1 MSTAAPLQNTAAKS
15 SLVGESSHAELLL
28 QRKCA
33 CGNSASSSLS
43 GECTECSKK
52 KFQRKFS
59 IDASNDPL
67 EQEAD
72 LVADQVLAA
81 PAHSTVSSATR
92 SIQRFTSQATENLD
106 TPPLSVDRVLSGS
119 GRPLD
124 SALQQDMEQRFGHD
138 FSQVRVH
145 SDAAAEQSAQD
156 VNAHAYTVG
165 HNLVFGPGQFAPG
178 SHAGRHLIAH
188 ELAHVV
194 QQTGAAQPTSTLASG
209 KNSTL
214 SRYRDK
220 GKDTIAFDA
229 ANETLTD
236 PKTQPW
242 IDNITIAFDKATVD
256 TGHAADAKAAG
267 QLEPRMPTGS
277 LTAKYS
283 TKSSKVLSDVGLPIV
298 GGSTMLGIGLTDRV
312 KNSEVKRLEG
322 LGYMDSENIRLG
334 NLKDPVAK
342 TGKGARY
349 SKSGAGSM
357 NYAIFF
363 KGIQAIHEGLLNTG
377 SHACVHVGTQSKIRD
392 LNYHSRIGVTT
403 VTVTYDSAVL
413 DDLCCHR
420 KKTGNANWNSNP
432 CEKIKCP

>member
-1 MSTAAPLQNTAAKS
+1 MNKATVAQQVKTTSLQPAKD
-15 SLVGESSHAELLL
+15 LLPRKCTGGNHTIAGKECAKNKICL
-28 QRKCA
+28 QRKLA
-33 CGNSASSSLS
+33 IGRN
-43 GECTECSKK
+43 
-52 KFQRKFS
+52 
-59 IDASNDPL
+59 NDPL

-72 LVADQVLAA
+72 RVAEQAMAA
-81 PAHSTVSSATR
+81 PSHSAVSRAPPR
-92 SIQRFTSQATENLD
+92 IQRYAGQETEGLD
-106 TPPLSVDRVLSGS
+106 IAPASVDRVLSGS

-124 SALQQDMEQRFGHD
+124 AAIQQDMGQRFGHD

-145 SDAAAEQSAQD
+145 SDAAAEQSAQA

-165 HNLVFGPGQFAPG
+165 HNLVFGAGQFALG
-178 SHAGRHLIAH
+178 THAGRRLLAH

-194 QQTGAAQPTSTLASG
+194 QQTGSAESSSTVATG
-209 KNSTL
+209 KNRTL

-229 ANETLTD
+229 ANETLKD

-242 IDNITIAFDKATVD
+242 IDNIIIAFDKAAVD

-267 QLEPRMPTGS
+267 QLEPRMPTGT

-283 TKSSKVLSDVGLPIV
+283 TKSSKVLSDVVQPIA

-312 KNSEVKRLEG
+312 KDSKVTRLEG
-322 LGYMDSENIRLG
+322 LGYMDSENVRVG

-342 TGKGARY
+342 SGKGARY

-377 SHACVHVGTQSKIRD
+377 SHACVHVGTQSKSRD
-392 LNYHSRIGVTT
+392 INYHSRIGITT

-413 DDLCCHR
+413 SNLCCHR
-420 KKTGNANWNSNP
+420 KKTGNANWNNNP
-432 CEKIKCP
+432 CEKVKCP

>member
-1 MSTAAPLQNTAAKS
+1 MSTFASQQNATDKPQFLRS
-15 SLVGESSHAELLL
+15 SPNVGLL

-33 CGNSASSSLS
+33 CGGYAASSLT
-43 GECTECSKK
+43 GECEGCNSKRLQTK
-52 KFQRKFS
+52 LS
-59 IDASNDPL
+59 IGASNDPL

-72 LVADQVLAA
+72 RVADQVLAA
-81 PAHSTVSSATR
+81 PIDSAVSGAAP
-92 SIQRFTSQATENLD
+92 SIQRFTGQSTGDAGTA
-106 TPPLSVDRVLSGS
+106 PASVDRVLSGS

-124 SALQQDMEQRFGHD
+124 PAIQQDMGQRFGHD
-138 FSQVRVH
+138 FSRVRVH
-145 SDAAAEQSAQD
+145 TDSAAEQSAMD
-156 VNAHAYTVG
+156 VGAHAYTVG
-165 HNLVFGPGQFAPG
+165 HNIVFGAGGFAPG
-178 SHAGRHLIAH
+178 SPEGRKLIAH
-188 ELAHVV
+188 ELTHVV
-194 QQTGAAQPTSTLASG
+194 QQTDSSEPSPTVATG
-209 KNSTL
+209 KNRTL

-220 GKDTIAFDA
+220 GKDSIAFDA
-229 ANETLTD
+229 ANETLKD

-242 IDNITIAFDKATVD
+242 IDNITIAFDKAAVD

-267 QLEPRMPTGS
+267 QLEPRMPTGT

-283 TKSSKVLSDVGLPIV
+283 TKSSKVLSDIVQPIA

-312 KNSEVKRLEG
+312 KASKVKRLEG
-322 LGYMDSENIRLG
+322 LGYMDSENVRLG

-357 NYAIFF
+357 NFAIFF

-377 SHACVHVGTQSKIRD
+377 SHACVHVGNQSKIRD
-392 LNYHSRIGVTT
+392 LNYHSRIGITT

-420 KKTGNANWNSNP
+420 KKTGNASWNTNP
-432 CEKIKCP
+432 CEKTKCP

>member
-1 MSTAAPLQNTAAKS
+1 MSTFASQQNATDKPQFLRS
-15 SLVGESSHAELLL
+15 SPNVGLL

-33 CGNSASSSLS
+33 CGGYAASSLT
-43 GECTECSKK
+43 GECEGCNSKRLQTK
-52 KFQRKFS
+52 LS
-59 IDASNDPL
+59 IGASNDPL

-72 LVADQVLAA
+72 RVADQVLAA
-81 PAHSTVSSATR
+81 PIDSAVSGAAP
-92 SIQRFTSQATENLD
+92 SIQRFTGQSTGDAGTA
-106 TPPLSVDRVLSGS
+106 PASVDRVLSGS

-124 SALQQDMEQRFGHD
+124 PAIQQDMGQRFGHD

-145 SDAAAEQSAQD
+145 TDSAAEQSAMD
-156 VNAHAYTVG
+156 VGAHAYTVG
-165 HNLVFGPGQFAPG
+165 HNIVFGAGGFAPG
-178 SHAGRHLIAH
+178 SPEGRKLIAH
-188 ELAHVV
+188 ELTHVV
-194 QQTGAAQPTSTLASG
+194 QQTDSSEPSPTVATG
-209 KNSTL
+209 KNRTL

-220 GKDTIAFDA
+220 GKDSIAFDA
-229 ANETLTD
+229 ANETLKD

-242 IDNITIAFDKATVD
+242 IDNITIAFDKAAVD

-267 QLEPRMPTGS
+267 QLEPRMPTGT

-283 TKSSKVLSDVGLPIV
+283 TKSSKVLSDIVQPIA

-312 KNSEVKRLEG
+312 KASKVKRLEG
-322 LGYMDSENIRLG
+322 LGYMDSENVRLG

-357 NYAIFF
+357 NFAIFF

-377 SHACVHVGTQSKIRD
+377 SHACVHVGNQSKIRD
-392 LNYHSRIGVTT
+392 LNYHSRIGITT

-413 DDLCCHR
+413 GDLCCHR
-420 KKTGNANWNSNP
+420 KKTGNASWNTNP
-432 CEKIKCP
+432 CEKTKCP

>member
-1 MSTAAPLQNTAAKS
+1 MNRATVAQQAKTASFLPPAQ
-15 SLVGESSHAELLL
+15 GLL
-28 QRKCA
+28 QRKCTG
-33 CGNSASSSLS
+33 GNHTIAG
-43 GECTECSKK
+43 GECAECAKNK
-52 KFQRKFS
+52 TGLQRKFA
-59 IDASNDPL
+59 IGRSNDPL

-72 LVADQVLAA
+72 RVAEQVMAA
-81 PAHSTVSSATR
+81 PSHSAVSSTPPR
-92 SIQRFTSQATENLD
+92 IQRYAGQATEGLD
-106 TPPLSVDRVLSGS
+106 IAPASVDRVLSGS

-124 SALQQDMEQRFGHD
+124 AATQQDMGQRFGHD

-145 SDAAAEQSAQD
+145 SGAAAEQSAQD

-165 HNLVFGPGQFAPG
+165 YNLVFGAGQFAPR
-178 SHAGRHLIAH
+178 SHAGRRLLAH

-194 QQTGAAQPTSTLASG
+194 QQTGSAESSSTVVTG
-209 KNSTL
+209 KNRTL

-229 ANETLTD
+229 ANETLKD

-242 IDNITIAFDKATVD
+242 IDNITVAFDTAVVD

-267 QLEPRMPTGS
+267 QLEPRMPTGT

-283 TKSSKVLSDVGLPIV
+283 TKSSKVLSDVVQPIA

-312 KNSEVKRLEG
+312 KDSEVKRLEG
-322 LGYMDSENIRLG
+322 LGYMDSENVRLG

-392 LNYHSRIGVTT
+392 INYHSRIGITT
-403 VTVTYDSAVL
+403 VTVTYDNAVL

-420 KKTGNANWNSNP
+420 KKTGNANWNTNP
-432 CEKIKCP
+432 CEKVKCP

>member
-1 MSTAAPLQNTAAKS
+1 MSTAAPLQNSATKS
-15 SLVGESSHAELLL
+15 HTTSDMPNSGLLL

-33 CGNSASSSLS
+33 CGGSASSSLS
-43 GECTECSKK
+43 GECAACSKNK
-52 KFQRKFS
+52 LQRKLS
-59 IDASNDPL
+59 IGASNDPL

-72 LVADQVLAA
+72 RVAEQVMAA
-81 PAHSTVSSATR
+81 PSHSAVSSAPPR
-92 SIQRFTSQATENLD
+92 IQRYAGQATDGLD
-106 TPPLSVDRVLSGS
+106 TAPASVDRVLSGS
-119 GRPLD
+119 GRSLD
-124 SALQQDMEQRFGHD
+124 AAIQQDMGQRFGHD

-145 SDAAAEQSAQD
+145 SDAAAEQSAKD

-165 HNLVFGPGQFAPG
+165 QNLVFGAGQFAPG
-178 SHAGRHLIAH
+178 SDAGRRLLAH

-194 QQTGAAQPTSTLASG
+194 QQTDSAQTSSTFAMG
-209 KNSTL
+209 RNGTL

-242 IDNITIAFDKATVD
+242 IDNINIAFDTATVD
-256 TGHAADAKAAG
+256 TGHTAAAKAAG
-267 QLEPRMPTGS
+267 QLEPRMPTGT

-283 TKSSKVLSDVGLPIV
+283 TKSSKVLSDIVQPIA

-312 KNSEVKRLEG
+312 KDSKVTRLEG

-357 NYAIFF
+357 NFAIFF

-392 LNYHSRIGVTT
+392 LNFHSRIGITT

-413 DDLCCHR
+413 NDLCCHR
-420 KKTGNANWNSNP
+420 KKTGNTNWDANP
-432 CEKIKCP
+432 CEKITCP

>member
-1 MSTAAPLQNTAAKS
+1 MSIFAAQESATDKSLLLGNSPNAEMLLQHKYALGLHKS
-15 SLVGESSHAELLL
+15 SPTSESEGKLRL
-28 QRKCA
+28 QTK
-33 CGNSASSSLS
+33 LS
-43 GECTECSKK
+43 IG
-52 KFQRKFS
+52 
-59 IDASNDPL
+59 ASNDPL

-72 LVADQVLAA
+72 RVADQVLAA
-81 PAHSTVSSATR
+81 PAHSAVSGAAPR
-92 SIQRFTSQATENLD
+92 IQRFTGQAAGDAGTV
-106 TPPLSVDRVLSGS
+106 PASVDRVLSSSGS
-119 GRPLD
+119 PLD
-124 SALQQDMEQRFGHD
+124 FAIQQDMGQRFGHD

-145 SDAAAEQSAQD
+145 TNAAAEQSAQD

-165 HNLVFGPGQFAPG
+165 HNLVFGAGQFAPG
-178 SHAGRHLIAH
+178 SHTGRRLLAH

-194 QQTGAAQPTSTLASG
+194 QQTGSAKPSSTVATG
-209 KNSTL
+209 KSRTL

-229 ANETLTD
+229 ANETLKD
-236 PKTQPW
+236 SKTQPW
-242 IDNITIAFDKATVD
+242 IDNIVIAFDKTTVD

-267 QLEPRMPTGS
+267 QLEPRMPSGT

-283 TKSSKVLSDVGLPIV
+283 TKSSKVLSDVVLPIV
-298 GGSTMLGIGLTDRV
+298 GGSTMLGIGLTDHV
-312 KNSEVKRLEG
+312 KASKVKRLEG
-322 LGYMDSENIRLG
+322 LGYMDSENVRLG

-349 SKSGAGSM
+349 SISGAGSM

-377 SHACVHVGTQSKIRD
+377 SHACVHVGNQSKIRD
-392 LNYHSRIGVTT
+392 LNYHSRIGITT

-420 KKTGNANWNSNP
+420 KKTGNASWNTNP
-432 CEKIKCP
+432 CEKTKCP

>member
-1 MSTAAPLQNTAAKS
+1 MSTFATQEKTVDTSPLLGNLPNMAR
-15 SLVGESSHAELLL
+15 LL

-33 CGNSASSSLS
+33 CGGSAASSLS
-43 GECTECSKK
+43 GKCEACKVERLQTKL
-52 KFQRKFS
+52 S
-59 IDASNDPL
+59 IGASNDPL

-72 LVADQVLAA
+72 RVAEQVMTA
-81 PAHSTVSSATR
+81 PKHSAVSSAPPR
-92 SIQRFTSQATENLD
+92 IQRYAGQATDGLD
-106 TPPLSVDRVLSGS
+106 VAPASVDRVLSGS

-124 SALQQDMEQRFGHD
+124 AAIQQDMGQRFGHD

-145 SDAAAEQSAQD
+145 SGAVAEQSAQD

-165 HNLVFGPGQFAPG
+165 HNLVFGAGQFAPE
-178 SHAGRHLIAH
+178 SHAGRRLIAH

-194 QQTGAAQPTSTLASG
+194 QQTGSAESSSTVATG
-209 KNSTL
+209 KNHML

-229 ANETLTD
+229 ANETLKD
-236 PKTQPW
+236 SKTQPW

-267 QLEPRMPTGS
+267 QLEPRMPSGT

-283 TKSSKVLSDVGLPIV
+283 TKSSTVLADVVLPIV

-312 KNSEVKRLEG
+312 KDSKVKRLEG
-322 LGYMDSENIRLG
+322 LGYMDSENVRLG

-377 SHACVHVGTQSKIRD
+377 SHACVHVGSQSKIRD
-392 LNYHSRIGVTT
+392 LNYHSRIGKTT

-413 DDLCCHR
+413 NDLCCHR
-420 KKTGNANWNSNP
+420 KKTGNASWNGNP
-432 CEKIKCP
+432 CEKVKCP